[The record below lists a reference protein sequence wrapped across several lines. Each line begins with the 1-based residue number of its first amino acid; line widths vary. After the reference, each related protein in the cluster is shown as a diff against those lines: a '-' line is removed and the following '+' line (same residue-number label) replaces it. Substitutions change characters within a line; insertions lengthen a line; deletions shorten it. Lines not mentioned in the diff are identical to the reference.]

1 MKLENGFYFYLTY
14 TDCPKHKCQNIISFF
29 SINDD
34 KMVLYGFDDSMPN
47 PIDDNSICQSLSH
60 KLDTSIDDEVYQYLD
75 SSFSSLKSGTLYEK
89 EIIKSNFDI
98 GDKYYNIYRP
108 LFNINIVGYSNDGLI
123 DYNPN
128 LNDYA
133 DSKVRNNQEY
143 YNLLNQLEILVDDL
157 NEIFKTLAP
166 RTDNLTAFG
175 HSIRNIIILACT
187 EIDAMMNNILDKN
200 CVKRKGKYRTMNDYV
215 KLLEPLRLREYS
227 LSFSR
232 HNDLPN
238 LSPFANWDSQD
249 RTKSLVWYDA
259 YNKIKHDRETN
270 FYKATLENA
279 INSIA
284 AYAIILI
291 AQFGYRNDLWSEK
304 VGKVLEVISEPQWNI
319 KDFYIPKL
327 DSEPISMLNEK
338 GLNFPFIDTH

>member
-1 MKLENGFYFYLTY
+1 ML
-14 TDCPKHKCQNIISFF
+14 
-29 SINDD
+29 
-34 KMVLYGFDDSMPN
+34 LYGFDDSMPN
-47 PIDDNSICQSLSH
+47 PIDDNSICQSFREPCR
-60 KLDTSIDDEVYQYLD
+60 LDISTDDEVYQYLD
-75 SSFSSLKSGTLYEK
+75 SSFSSLKSGTLYK
-89 EIIKSNFDI
+89 KKIIKSNFYI

-108 LFNINIVGYSNDGLI
+108 LFNINIVGYSKDSLI

-143 YNLLNQLEILVDDL
+143 YNLLNQLEILIDDL

-166 RTDNLTAFG
+166 RTDNLKAFG

-200 CVKRKGKYRTMNDYV
+200 GVKREGKYRTTNDYV

-238 LSPFANWDSQD
+238 LSPFAKWNSQYP
-249 RTKSLVWYDA
+249 TKSLAWYNA

-270 FYKATLENA
+270 FYKATLKNA

-327 DSEPISMLNEK
+327 DSDPISVLNEK
-338 GLNFPFIDTH
+338 GLNFPL